1 MVELLSCWLRGVGR
15 HRKASVW
22 GVILQFIMW
31 NIYREWN
38 IRIFKGEERSIIELK
53 RIFLLSLFEWRTALS
68 GLDIP
73 SVLDFVDFCN
83 FW

>member
-1 MVELLSCWLRGVGR
+1 MAINFFLLLLWYFLDMVMVELLSCWLRGVGR

-31 NIYREWN
+31 NICRERN

-53 RIFLLSLFEWRTALS
+53 RIFLSF
-68 GLDIP
+68 
-73 SVLDFVDFCN
+73 FV
-83 FW
+83 

>member
-1 MVELLSCWLRGVGR
+1 MAINFFLLLVWYFLDMVMVELLSCWLRGVGR

-31 NIYREWN
+31 NICREWN

-53 RIFLLSLFEWRTALS
+53 RIFLSF
-68 GLDIP
+68 
-73 SVLDFVDFCN
+73 FV
-83 FW
+83 

>member
-1 MVELLSCWLRGVGR
+1 MLRME
-15 HRKASVW
+15 HQN
-22 GVILQFIMW
+22 LQ
-31 NIYREWN
+31 R
-38 IRIFKGEERSIIELK
+38 GECSIIELK

>member
-1 MVELLSCWLRGVGR
+1 MAINFFLLLLWYFLDMVMVELLSCWLRGVGR

-53 RIFLLSLFEWRTALS
+53 RIFLSF
-68 GLDIP
+68 
-73 SVLDFVDFCN
+73 FV
-83 FW
+83 